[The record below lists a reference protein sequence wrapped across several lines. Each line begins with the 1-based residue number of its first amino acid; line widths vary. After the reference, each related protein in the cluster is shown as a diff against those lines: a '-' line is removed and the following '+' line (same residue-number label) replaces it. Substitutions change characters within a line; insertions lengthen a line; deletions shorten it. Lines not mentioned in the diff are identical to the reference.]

1 MPQSVAD
8 TLREVYNHGSN
19 PLIPY
24 PNHPFDTLPAHG
36 YTNSRLVICSPPGYL
51 ILVNSGGP
59 FFNGLPMF
67 QSIGISK
74 DYTQQIDAIR
84 GGTERAQVFLLLH
97 ELGHLFG
104 ITRNDNGTT
113 DDKTNQAWNNDAL
126 WLNCGSIIQGF
137 SNPRK

>member
-1 MPQSVAD
+1 MIQSHD
-8 TLREVYNHGSN
+8 RPRLPLESLRESFRGNLHCDIAPDASITGTVH
-19 PLIPY
+19 L
-24 PNHPFDTLPAHG
+24 AHAALA
-36 YTNSRLVICSPPGYL
+36 NERKNLVMCSPPGYL

-59 FFNGLPMF
+59 FFNELPMF

-113 DDKTNQAWNNDAL
+113 DDKTNQAWNNDD
-126 WLNCGSIIQGF
+126 CG
-137 SNPRK
+137 